1 MTRSLHT
8 DQSASDTPAS
18 DESDSNH
25 VGFIVQSGR
34 WWTRRG
40 QQVMPT
46 DLAQRVAQAEQQVP
60 WQGHRA
66 LYDVHSEREIAAERA
81 LHVWMRAKRRRQRK
95 RVFRAELA
103 NADRD
108 RRAATAIEREDATEQ
123 RWHRRAR
130 AQRRRETNPDALEG
144 MLHRRATRSSWRL
157 RAVMAIGL
165 LWSAVNVGRNLSP
178 DGGNGEVSWWLLWAL
193 SFGIEAMISVP
204 ILEIMAQ
211 AATAARLG
219 ITVQRAKIVLFE
231 AVLLTA
237 TVGLNSGPHLAA
249 GDLGRAAEYSV
260 APIMVVVL
268 MWLHAWLTA
277 RNAEMIATLAAR
289 RTETPAHE
297 SSAWDDSGVGSADR
311 TVASGRPALSPMPAR
326 PAYPASATTTTAAG
340 SESAGFSPPG
350 RSGATAVAI
359 SPGFDEQSTPQP
371 PGEATPRTG
380 GGVMTTLTV
389 NSCDEIAEQLVLR
402 KLVQKPAPQIVAI
415 LQLAAQG
422 LNANRIATEMS
433 AITSSPWARSTVDRI
448 IARAESLGFDPA
460 TADQGV
466 AA

>member
-1 MTRSLHT
+1 MTNSLHT
-8 DQSASDTPAS
+8 PVPTSE
-18 DESDSNH
+18 ESPRQPGEFM
-25 VGFIVQSGR
+25 VESGR
-34 WWTRRG
+34 WWSRRSG
-40 QQVMPT
+40 RMVAT
-46 DLAQRVAQAEQQVP
+46 DLAQRVALAEKQLP
-60 WQGHRA
+60 WQGHSA
-66 LYDVHSEREIAAERA
+66 LYDVHSEREIAAERR
-81 LHVWMRAKRRRQRK
+81 LHVWMRAKQRRQRK

-103 NADRD
+103 DAARD
-108 RRAATAIEREDATEQ
+108 RRTSAAIEREDAAEQ

-165 LWSAVNVGRNLSP
+165 LWSAVNVGRNLTP
-178 DGGNGEVSWWLLWAL
+178 DGASGEVSWWLLWAL

-219 ITVQRAKIVLFE
+219 ITVQRTKILLFE
-231 AVLLTA
+231 AVLLTS

-277 RNAEMIATLAAR
+277 RNAEMISAIAAR
-289 RTETPAHE
+289 RTETAAHE
-297 SSAWDDSGVGSADR
+297 SPASD
-311 TVASGRPALSPMPAR
+311 ASGASSAQRAIASTGRPVLSPVTPR
-326 PAYPASATTTTAAG
+326 PVYDTSATTIAAAA
-340 SESAGFSPPG
+340 STSAVSAPLP
-350 RSGATAVAI
+350 RTVETAVATRDDLDAQAK
-359 SPGFDEQSTPQP
+359 SHP
-371 PGEATPRTG
+371 PAEATARADGDT
-380 GGVMTTLTV
+380 MTTV
-389 NSCDEIAEQLVLR
+389 VVDPCGEIAEQLVLR

-422 LNANRIATEMS
+422 FNANRIATEMS
-433 AITSSPWARSTVDRI
+433 AITSTPWARSTVDRI
-448 IARAESLGFDPA
+448 IARAESLGFDPT

>member
-1 MTRSLHT
+1 MTESLHT
-8 DQSASDTPAS
+8 STPALG
-18 DESDSNH
+18 EAP
-25 VGFIVQSGR
+25 GRPGEFIVGSGL
-34 WWTRRG
+34 WWPRRG
-40 QQVMPT
+40 DRVMPV
-46 DLAQRVAQAEQQVP
+46 DLAQRVALAEEQLP
-60 WQGHRA
+60 WQGHSA
-66 LYDVHSEREIAAERA
+66 LYDAHSEREIAAERA
-81 LHVWMRAKRRRQRK
+81 LHVWMRAKQRRQRK
-95 RVFRAELA
+95 RVFRAELTD
-103 NADRD
+103 ADRD
-108 RRAATAIEREDATEQ
+108 RRAAAAIEREDAAER

-144 MLHRRATRSSWRL
+144 MLHRRATRASWRL

-165 LWSAVNVGRNLSP
+165 LWSAVNVGRNLTP
-178 DGGNGEVSWWLLWAL
+178 DGTTGEVSWWLLWTL

-231 AVLLTA
+231 ATLLTA
-237 TVGLNSGPHLAA
+237 TVGLNSGPHVAA
-249 GDLGRAAEYSV
+249 GDFGRAAEYSV

-289 RTETPAHE
+289 RTETPAHG
-297 SSAWDDSGVGSADR
+297 SSASDDSGVGSADR
-311 TVASGRPALSPMPAR
+311 AVFSVRPALAPVAAR
-326 PAYPASATTTTAAG
+326 PANPASATTVAAAG
-340 SESAGFSPPG
+340 PESAGFTPPG
-350 RSGATAVAI
+350 RNGATAVAI
-359 SPGFDEQSTPQP
+359 STDFDEQSTSQP
-371 PGEATPRTG
+371 PAAPTPSADG
-380 GGVMTTLTV
+380 GIMTTVTV
-389 NSCDEIAEQLVLR
+389 GSCGEIAEQLVLR

-422 LNANRIATEMS
+422 FNANRIATEMS
-433 AITSSPWARSTVDRI
+433 AITSTPWARSTVDRI
-448 IARAESLGFDPA
+448 IARAESLGFDPT

>member
-1 MTRSLHT
+1 MTESLQT
-8 DQSASDTPAS
+8 STPAPG
-18 DESDSNH
+18 ETPGRPGELI
-25 VGFIVQSGR
+25 VGSGLR
-34 WWTRRG
+34 WPRRG
-40 QQVMPT
+40 DRVMPM
-46 DLAQRVAQAEQQVP
+46 DLAQRVALAEEQLP
-60 WQGHRA
+60 WQGHSA

-81 LHVWMRAKRRRQRK
+81 LHVWMRAKQRHQRK
-95 RVFRAELA
+95 RAFRAELA
-103 NADRD
+103 DADRD
-108 RRAATAIEREDATEQ
+108 RRTAAAIEREDAAEQ

-165 LWSAVNVGRNLSP
+165 LWSAVNVGRNLTP
-178 DGGNGEVSWWLLWAL
+178 DGATGEVSWWLLWAL

-219 ITVQRAKIVLFE
+219 ITVQRTKILLFE
-231 AVLLTA
+231 AVLLTS

-277 RNAEMIATLAAR
+277 RNAEMISAIAAR
-289 RTETPAHE
+289 RTETARHE
-297 SSAWDDSGVGSADR
+297 SPASDVSGTSSAKHAIA
-311 TVASGRPALSPMPAR
+311 ASGRPVLSPVAPR
-326 PAYPASATTTTAAG
+326 PAYDPSATTIAAAG
-340 SESAGFSPPG
+340 SRSAGSAPLP
-350 RSGATAVAI
+350 RTVETAVATPVDLGAQAI
-359 SPGFDEQSTPQP
+359 SHP
-371 PGEATPRTG
+371 PVEATVRVDGDT
-380 GGVMTTLTV
+380 MTTV
-389 NSCDEIAEQLVLR
+389 VVDPCGEIAEQLVLR

-422 LNANRIATEMS
+422 FNANRIATEMS
-433 AITSSPWARSTVDRI
+433 AITSTPWARSTVDRI
-448 IARAESLGFDPA
+448 IARAESLGFDPT

>member
-8 DQSASDTPAS
+8 DQPTSDQSASN
-18 DESDSNH
+18 ESDSRQD
-25 VGFIVQSGR
+25 GFVVQSGR
-34 WWTRRG
+34 WWTRHG
-40 QQVMPT
+40 HQVMPT
-46 DLAQRVAQAEQQVP
+46 DLAQRVALAEEQVP
-60 WQGHRA
+60 WQGHSA

-81 LHVWMRAKRRRQRK
+81 LHVWMRAKQRRQRK
-95 RVFRAELA
+95 RAFRAELA
-103 NADRD
+103 HAERD
-108 RRAATAIEREDATEQ
+108 RRTSAAIEREDATEQ

-130 AQRRRETNPDALEG
+130 AQRDRETNPDALEG

-178 DGGNGEVSWWLLWAL
+178 DGGTGEVSWWLLWAL

-219 ITVQRAKIVLFE
+219 ITVQRTKIVLFE

-249 GDLGRAAEYSV
+249 GDLCRAAEYSV

-289 RTETPAHE
+289 RTETPTHE
-297 SSAWDDSGVGSADR
+297 SSASDDSGVGSDR
-311 TVASGRPALSPMPAR
+311 AASSVRPALAPVAAR
-326 PAYPASATTTTAAG
+326 PANPRRRPRSRPLDSNRRVSHRQAG
-340 SESAGFSPPG
+340 TGQPLSPSPPDSMNS
-350 RSGATAVAI
+350 RHLSRPLHPHQALTGA
-359 SPGFDEQSTPQP
+359 S
-371 PGEATPRTG
+371 
-380 GGVMTTLTV
+380 
-389 NSCDEIAEQLVLR
+389 
-402 KLVQKPAPQIVAI
+402 
-415 LQLAAQG
+415 
-422 LNANRIATEMS
+422 
-433 AITSSPWARSTVDRI
+433 
-448 IARAESLGFDPA
+448 
-460 TADQGV
+460 
-466 AA
+466 

>member
-1 MTRSLHT
+1 MTRNLHT
-8 DQSASDTPAS
+8 DQSTSDKPASNESDTGH
-18 DESDSNH
+18 D
-25 VGFIVQSGR
+25 GFVVQSGW

-40 QQVMPT
+40 HQVMPT
-46 DLAQRVAQAEQQVP
+46 DLAQRVALAEQQVP

-81 LHVWMRAKRRRQRK
+81 LHVWMRAKQRRQRK

-108 RRAATAIEREDATEQ
+108 RRAAAAIEREDATEQ

-130 AQRRRETNPDALEG
+130 AQRDRETNPDALEG

-178 DGGNGEVSWWLLWAL
+178 DGGTGEVSWWLLWAL

-219 ITVQRAKIVLFE
+219 ITVQRTKILLFE
-231 AVLLTA
+231 AVLLTS

-277 RNAEMIATLAAR
+277 RNAEMITTLAAR
-289 RTETPAHE
+289 RTETSAHE
-297 SSAWDDSGVGSADR
+297 SSASDGGVGSADR
-311 TVASGRPALSPMPAR
+311 AVASGRPALSPVAVR
-326 PAYPASATTTTAAG
+326 PAYSASATTTTAAG
-340 SESAGFSPPG
+340 SESVGFTPPG
-350 RSGATAVAI
+350 RRGATAVAI
-359 SPGFDEQSTPQP
+359 SPEFDEQSTSQP
-371 PGEATPRTG
+371 PAEATPQADG
-380 GGVMTTLTV
+380 DITTTV
-389 NSCDEIAEQLVLR
+389 TVSSCGEIAEQLVLR

-448 IARAESLGFDPA
+448 IARAESLGFDP
-460 TADQGV
+460 TTTDQGV

>member
-1 MTRSLHT
+1 MTNSLH
-8 DQSASDTPAS
+8 SAAAASNESSDRP
-18 DESDSNH
+18 EEF
-25 VGFIVQSGR
+25 VVESGR
-34 WWTRRG
+34 WWSRRG
-40 QQVMPT
+40 DRLVPT
-46 DLAQRVAQAEQQVP
+46 DLARRVALAEEQLP
-60 WQGHRA
+60 WQGHSA

-81 LHVWMRAKRRRQRK
+81 LHVWMRAKQRRQRK

-103 NADRD
+103 DAERD
-108 RRAATAIEREDATEQ
+108 RRTSAAIEREDAAEQ

-165 LWSAVNVGRNLSP
+165 LWSAVNVGRNLTP
-178 DGGNGEVSWWLLWAL
+178 DGASGEVSWWLLWAL

-219 ITVQRAKIVLFE
+219 ITVQRTKILLFE
-231 AVLLTA
+231 AVLLTS

-277 RNAEMIATLAAR
+277 RNAEMIAALAAR
-289 RTETPAHE
+289 RTETAAHDSPASDASAT
-297 SSAWDDSGVGSADR
+297 SSSKPAIAS
-311 TVASGRPALSPMPAR
+311 SGRPVLSPVTPR
-326 PAYPASATTTTAAG
+326 PVYDTSAATIAAAASKAA
-340 SESAGFSPPG
+340 SSAPLP
-350 RSGATAVAI
+350 RNMETATA
-359 SPGFDEQSTPQP
+359 TPVDLDALATSHP
-371 PGEATPRTG
+371 PAEATARADGDT
-380 GGVMTTLTV
+380 MTPV
-389 NSCDEIAEQLVLR
+389 VVDPCGEIAEQLVLR

-422 LNANRIATEMS
+422 FNANRIATEMN
-433 AITSSPWARSTVDRI
+433 AITSTPWARSTVDRI
-448 IARAESLGFDPA
+448 IARAESLGFDPT

>member
-1 MTRSLHT
+1 MTSSLH
-8 DQSASDTPAS
+8 SAAAASNESSDRP
-18 DESDSNH
+18 EEF
-25 VGFIVQSGR
+25 VVESGR
-34 WWTRRG
+34 WWSRRG
-40 QQVMPT
+40 DRVMPT
-46 DLAQRVAQAEQQVP
+46 DLARRVALAEEQLP
-60 WQGHRA
+60 WQGHSA

-81 LHVWMRAKRRRQRK
+81 LRVWMRAKQRRQRK

-103 NADRD
+103 DAERD
-108 RRAATAIEREDATEQ
+108 RRTSAAIEREDAAEQ

-165 LWSAVNVGRNLSP
+165 LWSAVNVGRNLTP
-178 DGGNGEVSWWLLWAL
+178 DGASGEVSWWLLWAL

-219 ITVQRAKIVLFE
+219 ITVQRTKIVVIE
-231 AVLLTA
+231 TVLLTA

-277 RNAEMIATLAAR
+277 RNAEMIATLATR
-289 RTETPAHE
+289 RTETSAHE
-297 SSAWDDSGVGSADR
+297 SSASDGGVGSADR
-311 TVASGRPALSPMPAR
+311 AVASNRPALSPMAVPAR

-340 SESAGFSPPG
+340 SESAGFTPPG

-359 SPGFDEQSTPQP
+359 SPGFAEQSTSQP
-371 PGEATPRTG
+371 PAEATPQTDG
-380 GGVMTTLTV
+380 GITTAVTV
-389 NSCDEIAEQLVLR
+389 SSCGEIAEQLVLR

-448 IARAESLGFDPA
+448 IARAESLGFDP
-460 TADQGV
+460 TTTDQGV

>member
-1 MTRSLHT
+1 
-8 DQSASDTPAS
+8 
-18 DESDSNH
+18 
-25 VGFIVQSGR
+25 
-34 WWTRRG
+34 
-40 QQVMPT
+40 MPT
-46 DLAQRVAQAEQQVP
+46 DLALRVALAEEQLP
-60 WQGHRA
+60 WQGHSA

-81 LHVWMRAKRRRQRK
+81 LHVWMRTKQRRQRK
-95 RVFRAELA
+95 RVFRAELTDA
-103 NADRD
+103 ERD
-108 RRAATAIEREDATEQ
+108 RRTSAAIEREDAAEQ

-144 MLHRRATRSSWRL
+144 MLHRRASRSSWRL

-165 LWSAVNVGRNLSP
+165 LWSAVNVGRNLTP
-178 DGGNGEVSWWLLWAL
+178 DGASGEVSWWLLWAL

-219 ITVQRAKIVLFE
+219 ITVQRTKILLFE
-231 AVLLTA
+231 AVLLTS

-277 RNAEMIATLAAR
+277 RNAEMISAIAAR
-289 RTETPAHE
+289 RNETAPHE
-297 SSAWDDSGVGSADR
+297 SPAPDASGTSSAERATAS
-311 TVASGRPALSPMPAR
+311 SGRPVLSPVTPR
-326 PAYPASATTTTAAG
+326 PVYDPSAITIAAAASTSAG
-340 SESAGFSPPG
+340 SAPLPRTMET
-350 RSGATAVAI
+350 ATA
-359 SPGFDEQSTPQP
+359 TPADLGAQAP
-371 PGEATPRTG
+371 SHPAAEATARADGDT
-380 GGVMTTLTV
+380 MTPV
-389 NSCDEIAEQLVLR
+389 VVDPCGEIAEQLVLR

-422 LNANRIATEMS
+422 FNANRIATEMS
-433 AITSSPWARSTVDRI
+433 AITSTPWARSTVDRI
-448 IARAESLGFDPA
+448 IARAESLGFDPT